1 MADRLQ
7 QRVWGDETESS
18 PLLILCS
25 VAAGLEP
32 SPDVLRLAKRK
43 SQYRQGGCFVGA
55 VEKDAGI
62 AGVEIGHIVGLTE
75 AVGDKVSRIIP
86 HATGSRLVQA
96 PARRFRLSVPL
107 IDGAG
112 VVKNLRAGLLGMFPH
127 FERVL
132 VPLKVKSHLWCAE
145 DIFLYRVDIYE
156 IPVRSL

>member
-1 MADRLQ
+1 VARRLC
-7 QRVWGDETESS
+7 T
-18 PLLILCS
+18 
-25 VAAGLEP
+25 VAAGLELGH
-32 SPDVLRLAKRK
+32 DVLRLAK
-43 SQYRQGGCFVGA
+43 SESEYRQGGCLVGA

-75 AVGDKVSRIIP
+75 AVGDKVSRVIP

-112 VVKNLRAGLLGMFPH
+112 VVKNLRARLLGMFPH

-132 VPLKVKSHLWCAE
+132 IPLKVESHLRYAE
-145 DIFLYRVDIYE
+145 DISLYRVDIHE
-156 IPVRSL
+156 ILVGSL